1 MLHPHIRVRE
11 DGVIEGRGLVAVDLI
26 REGEVVSRLEPNQPR
41 YSLAAALRLSQEERD
56 ALLHDYYQCSADEL
70 VGETG
75 DERFMNHSCD
85 PNTWWADDDTMVAR
99 RDILPGEEVT
109 YDYATTDVDLPFAMI
124 CRCGSSNCRGVVT
137 YLDHL
142 LPSWQARFG
151 DHLPA
156 HTKAAIARTRQ
167 AWQQTEG

>member
-11 DGVIEGRGLVAVDLI
+11 QGVIEGRGLVTVGLI
-26 REGEVVSRLEPNQPR
+26 RVGEVVSRLEAHQPR
-41 YSLAAALRLSQEERD
+41 YSLKAALRLSQAERD

-85 PNTWWADDDTMVAR
+85 PNTWWADDDTMIAR
-99 RDILPGEEVT
+99 RDILPYEEVT
-109 YDYATTDVDLPFAMI
+109 YDYATTDVDLPFALT
-124 CRCGSSNCRGVVT
+124 CQCGSPLCRSVVT

-151 DHLPA
+151 DYLPA
-156 HTKAAIARTRQ
+156 HTKAAMARARL
-167 AWQQTEG
+167 AWQQA